1 MTKAKQKALAIDRI
15 ENRIKNMQNV
25 DNLESLEMYDF
36 CIETQIHLLLQL
48 EIITEQERYTLE
60 NKQIDA
66 YIAKRDEVKSKYI
79 A

>member
-66 YIAKRDEVKSKYI
+66 YIAKRDEVKNKYI

>member
-25 DNLESLEMYDF
+25 DNLETLEMYDF
-36 CIETQIHLLLQL
+36 VIETQIHLLFQL

-60 NKQIDA
+60 NKQIDV

>member
-1 MTKAKQKALAIDRI
+1 MTKAQQKALAIDRI

-25 DNLESLEMYDF
+25 DNIETLELYDF
-36 CIETQIHLLLQL
+36 CIETQIHLLFQL

>member
-15 ENRIKNMQNV
+15 ENRIRNMQNV
-25 DNLESLEMYDF
+25 DNLETLEMYDF

-48 EIITEQERYTLE
+48 EIITDQERYTLE
-60 NKQIDA
+60 NKQIDV